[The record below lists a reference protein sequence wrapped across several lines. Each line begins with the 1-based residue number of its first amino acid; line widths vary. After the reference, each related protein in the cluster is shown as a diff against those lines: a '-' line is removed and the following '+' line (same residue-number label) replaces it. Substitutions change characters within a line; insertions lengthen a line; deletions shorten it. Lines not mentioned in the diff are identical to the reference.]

1 MVYINIAL
9 QSATYFPRRFPDEY
23 ASPIFIDPLDPLF
36 HTIGTKFLQT
46 IVDIYGSDN
55 HIYFSDPFNEM
66 QPSRADTKYVASA
79 ADSIYRAMMG
89 VDPNAVWLMQG
100 WMFVENPFWTDT
112 LMRSFITAVPRGRML
127 VLDLQAECSPQYSR
141 TESFYGQPF
150 LWCMLHNFGGT
161 LGMHGSMEVV
171 NRVSVIFVL
180 IIICCP

>member
-1 MVYINIAL
+1 
-9 QSATYFPRRFPDEY
+9 
-23 ASPIFIDPLDPLF
+23 
-36 HTIGTKFLQT
+36 
-46 IVDIYGSDN
+46 
-55 HIYFSDPFNEM
+55 
-66 QPSRADTKYVASA
+66 
-79 ADSIYRAMMG
+79 
-89 VDPNAVWLMQG
+89 
-100 WMFVENPFWTDT
+100 
-112 LMRSFITAVPRGRML
+112 MRSFITAVPRGRML